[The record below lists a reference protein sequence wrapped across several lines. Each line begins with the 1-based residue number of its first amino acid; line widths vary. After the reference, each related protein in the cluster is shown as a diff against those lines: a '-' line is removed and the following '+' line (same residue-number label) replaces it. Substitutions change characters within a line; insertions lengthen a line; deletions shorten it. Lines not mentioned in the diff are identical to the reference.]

1 MRSFS
6 PPGGM
11 AERGFPFFQNSSE
24 EAGCS
29 SEKPEKDR
37 KRRKGK
43 VNKYGDRKE
52 TKKKQKPDSLHLRVF
67 SGGTDHSDHIR
78 SRNSSVCLYAQ
89 K

>member
-29 SEKPEKDR
+29 SEKPEKD
-37 KRRKGK
+37 KKRKGK
-43 VNKYGDRKE
+43 VNKYGDGKE